1 MKKVL
6 WTLGII
12 LLSAATAVYASSDSF
27 STCDYM
33 CSAPYDTNSGLRTFF
48 SAVTGLNTI
57 TEKAAENALKKEI
70 LEFGS
75 AKKLKVNIDSYSSKD
90 LKNGIFKSAEIN
102 AKNAVIK
109 NIYLSSIDLKTL
121 CDFNY
126 LKYDDGNLTVMENFP
141 MSFNIEFSSNDLN
154 NTMQSPKY
162 MDLINNLTF
171 GDSPIRLKIVSA
183 RAAIK
188 NHKFYYILSLK
199 IPFVRKPQTIVLLAD
214 INVKDGNFIYSNT
227 KIVSGHFNLE
237 SQNLDSVLN
246 YLNPLDFSVKII
258 HNKKANIKIKNVE
271 IEDDKISTNGVV
283 IIPKD

>member
-1 MKKVL
+1 MNAHLPHIGRFIKFEVFHKYNRNNDKPADYIVYDKKNQ
-6 WTLGII
+6 T
-12 LLSAATAVYASSDSF
+12 ATFKEDFGMAFA
-27 STCDYM
+27 T
-33 CSAPYDTNSGLRTFF
+33 
-48 SAVTGLNTI
+48 TI
-57 TEKAAENALKKEI
+57 TE
-70 LEFGS
+70 
-75 AKKLKVNIDSYSSKD
+75 D
-90 LKNGIFKSAEIN
+90 
-102 AKNAVIK
+102 
-109 NIYLSSIDLKTL
+109 
-121 CDFNY
+121 
-126 LKYDDGNLTVMENFP
+126 
-141 MSFNIEFSSNDLN
+141 DLN

-171 GDSPIRLKIVSA
+171 GDSAIRLKIVSA

-199 IPFVRKPQTIVLLAD
+199 VPFVRKPQTIVLLAD
-214 INVKDGNFIYSNT
+214 INVKDGNIIYSNT